1 MSDCYSNTKAML
13 LYPEL
18 TNFSAPYLESR
29 AYLVC
34 TCSMGEILLKMKFKS
49 QVQDFINSSD
59 LCSKILGKDKEKRCK
74 QLKDFFSCQDLIILT
89 LSRKTHP
96 NHKIDNFLSHVIR
109 VSMKAWYI
117 GRKVSC
123 DEQMIGLQWRHQ
135 GK

>member
-59 LCSKILGKDKEKRCK
+59 LCSKILGKDKEKKIICIK
-74 QLKDFFSCQDLIILT
+74 SILDIFIFVHFEKVDPSFVFDVFFQE
-89 LSRKTHP
+89 
-96 NHKIDNFLSHVIR
+96 
-109 VSMKAWYI
+109 
-117 GRKVSC
+117 KVKNLNLNPFSSSIS
-123 DEQMIGLQWRHQ
+123 D
-135 GK
+135 